1 MGGATSELRRRGL
14 PVSVPRTLFS
24 VGNLSLDTDAYRVTV
39 AGEPVELTYQEFELL
54 NLLAHDPRRIITSEA
69 LAQALWQTADQ
80 KASRRLSVVVCR
92 LRQKIAASSPYQ
104 IETVRKRGYG
114 LTDALTRPARP

>member
-1 MGGATSELRRRGL
+1 MGGATSELRWRA
-14 PVSVPRTLFS
+14 PPASPSRTLFS
-24 VGNLSLDTDAYRVTV
+24 IGNLSIDNDAYRVTV
-39 AGEPVELTYQEFELL
+39 ASEPVELTYQEFELL
-54 NLLAHDPRRIITSEA
+54 NLLARDPGRIITSEA
-69 LAQALWQTADQ
+69 LAEALWQTANQ

-114 LTDALTRPARP
+114 LTDTLTRPARP

>member
-1 MGGATSELRRRGL
+1 
-14 PVSVPRTLFS
+14 
-24 VGNLSLDTDAYRVTV
+24 V
-39 AGEPVELTYQEFELL
+39 AGEAVELTYQEFELL
-54 NLLAHDPRRIITSEA
+54 NLLAHDPGRIITSEA
-69 LAQALWQTADQ
+69 LAHALWRTADQ

-114 LTDALTRPARP
+114 LTDALTRAARV